1 MGLPHLKLLKKHAI
15 SQIYNFDIGYHFIF
29 DGPRNTL
36 YSSPA
41 SAMSQLKK
49 RKLCVMGY
57 SRVGK
62 SSLTIQ
68 FVHNNFPDSYE
79 PTIANTFNK
88 RFQINNNHY
97 SLEVCSM
104 LIDMSF

>member
-1 MGLPHLKLLKKHAI
+1 MSNNGG
-15 SQIYNFDIGYHFIF
+15 SQI
-29 DGPRNTL
+29 
-36 YSSPA
+36 
-41 SAMSQLKK
+41 K
-49 RKLCVMGY
+49 RRRICVMGY

-97 SLEVCSM
+97 SLEVSVLALHVIFIELGIFEGRSHCFIPLVSV
-104 LIDMSF
+104 LRSYLLVVTNLL

>member
-1 MGLPHLKLLKKHAI
+1 
-15 SQIYNFDIGYHFIF
+15 
-29 DGPRNTL
+29 
-36 YSSPA
+36 
-41 SAMSQLKK
+41 
-49 RKLCVMGY
+49 MGY

-88 RFQINNNHY
+88 RFQINNIHY
-97 SLEVCSM
+97 SLEVGLFFGKRTYNC
-104 LIDMSF
+104 LLYRCYCGEAKFYNN